1 MNSAEANA
9 GSASRIWNLPNI
21 LTMLR
26 IVLVPFFVWFLIL
39 DAPGLQAQNG
49 VWRWAAAF
57 VFAVAIYTDKLDGDI
72 ARSRGLV
79 TDFGKIADPIADKL
93 LIGSALVMLSLLQ
106 ELPWW
111 VTILILVREWG
122 ITALRFFVIRY
133 GVMPGLSRREAEDR
147 GPDGGD
153 LPLRPSAGVHRSV
166 ARRRGVRRH
175 DGRAGDHAVDR
186 RRVRYRGPQAAGR
199 RDQGGERTGK
209 GEQAMNDP
217 NPQLHASPHPTLHPN
232 LHRLAEQAVTGAI
245 GRGLTV
251 ATAESL
257 TAGMVAAV
265 LADTPGASGML
276 QGGVVSYANS
286 VKADV
291 LGVPGE
297 LLDAVGSVDGQVA
310 AAMADGARRIC
321 GADIGVSTT
330 GVAGPEPHDGKAVGT
345 VFIGV
350 ATAEGSTSYPYS
362 FEGSR
367 AEIRALACGAA
378 LERLLEA
385 LSSEGYPA

>member
-133 GVMPGLSRREAEDR
+133 GVIPASR
-147 GPDGGD
+147 GGKLKTVVQTVAIFLYV
-153 LPLRPSAGVHRSV
+153 LPLASIAPWLGVV
-166 ARRRGVRRH
+166 AFVVMMAALAITLWTGGEYVIEALKLR
-175 DGRAGDHAVDR
+175 
-186 RRVRYRGPQAAGR
+186 AAG
-199 RDQGGERTGK
+199 
-209 GEQAMNDP
+209 
-217 NPQLHASPHPTLHPN
+217 
-232 LHRLAEQAVTGAI
+232 I
-245 GRGLTV
+245 
-251 ATAESL
+251 
-257 TAGMVAAV
+257 
-265 LADTPGASGML
+265 
-276 QGGVVSYANS
+276 
-286 VKADV
+286 
-291 LGVPGE
+291 
-297 LLDAVGSVDGQVA
+297 
-310 AAMADGARRIC
+310 
-321 GADIGVSTT
+321 
-330 GVAGPEPHDGKAVGT
+330 
-345 VFIGV
+345 
-350 ATAEGSTSYPYS
+350 
-362 FEGSR
+362 R
-367 AEIRALACGAA
+367 AEKERAR
-378 LERLLEA
+378 ENK
-385 LSSEGYPA
+385 P